1 MSNMVIQRVNLNST
15 ERIEVEKFLK
25 EFELLLDR
33 DIEYTVAAR
42 IDEKIIGTCSF
53 SGKVLKCFAVKED
66 IQGEGIASKL
76 ITHLTDELFKRGI
89 YETFIFTK
97 PKNKGIFE
105 GLNYKEVHKT
115 KGVILLEGGMAN
127 VDRYV
132 KSMFKKSGLEN
143 EKKACLVMNCNPFTV
158 GHRYLIEKASLENNE
173 VVVFVVEENLSL
185 FPFETRLS
193 LVKKGVMDL
202 KNVCVIPG
210 GNYIISS
217 NTFPSYFI
225 KEEDERLLEY
235 TKLDAGIFGKYIA
248 PAFNIEKRYVG
259 TEPYCKVTKAYND
272 ALINILP
279 DYGIQVSLVERTK
292 ADGIAVSASEVRKCI
307 AQDDWDR
314 IKRIVPITTY
324 EYLISKEAEKVV
336 ERIKRSGNPIDR

>member
-1 MSNMVIQRVNLNST
+1 MSNMVIQRVKLNSE
-15 ERIEVEKFLK
+15 ERLEVEEFLK
-25 EFELLLDR
+25 DFELLLDR
-33 DIEYTVAAR
+33 DVEYTVAAR
-42 IDEKIIGTCSF
+42 IDETIVGTCSF
-53 SGKVLKCFAVKED
+53 SGRVLKCFAVKED

-115 KGVILLEGGMAN
+115 SGVILLEGGMAN

-132 KSMFKKSGLEN
+132 KSMFKKSGLLN
-143 EKKACLVMNCNPFTV
+143 GKKSCLVMNCNPFTI
-158 GHRYLIEKASLENNE
+158 GHRFLIEKASLENDE
-173 VVVFVVEENLSL
+173 VVVFIVEENRSL
-185 FPFETRLS
+185 FPFEARLS
-193 LVKKGVMDL
+193 LVKKGVADL

-235 TKLDAGIFGKYIA
+235 TRLDAGIFGRYIA

-272 ALINILP
+272 ALKDILP
-279 DYGIQVSLVERTK
+279 SYGVQVSLVERAK
-292 ADGIAVSASEVRKCI
+292 ADGIAISASEVRKCI
-307 AQDDWDR
+307 ELDDWDR

-336 ERIKRSGNPIDR
+336 ERIKGSGNPVDR